1 MHDKNLYQATSI
13 YANLF
18 QPNFLKLVSLIKSHT
33 GVPNTRNSEQKIQD
47 RCMDFINTSAR
58 TWELDGLLVTRN
70 NVRRKS
76 EVFQHLW
83 DSEIQAARVSYD
95 AAQSIERA
103 FPRDNSGNAASSVD
117 LDSMTGATKARQ
129 ESSLRKVLIY
139 LSICEDENTLM
150 LVNREVLQAC
160 NSSKNLRYWL
170 RLNDH
175 AWSNQIFWRIL
186 RETLLRSTAVLLV
199 WRVMKKILPRKA

>member
-18 QPNFLKLVSLIKSHT
+18 QPNFLKLVSLIKPHT
-33 GVPNTRNSEQKIQD
+33 GVPSTRNSEQNIQD
-47 RCMDFINTSAR
+47 RCIDFINTSAR
-58 TWELDGLLVTRN
+58 TWELDGLLVTLN

-76 EVFQHLW
+76 EVFQYLW
-83 DSEIQAARVSYD
+83 DSAIQAARVSYE

-103 FPRDNSGNAASSVD
+103 FPRDNLGNAASSIN
-117 LDSMTGATKARQ
+117 LDSMTGTARPGQ
-129 ESSLRKVLIY
+129 DSSLRKVLIY
-139 LSICEDENTLM
+139 LSVCEVENTLM
-150 LVNREVLQAC
+150 LVNRDVLQAC

-175 AWSNQIFWRIL
+175 AWSNQMFWRI
-186 RETLLRSTAVLLV
+186 
-199 WRVMKKILPRKA
+199 